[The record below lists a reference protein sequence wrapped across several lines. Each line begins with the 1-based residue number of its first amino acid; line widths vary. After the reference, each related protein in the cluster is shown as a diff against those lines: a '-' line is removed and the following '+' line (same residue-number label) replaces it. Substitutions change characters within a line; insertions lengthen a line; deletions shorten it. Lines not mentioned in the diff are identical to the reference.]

1 MIKRTICAVMVLLI
15 ALASLT
21 ACSSGKS
28 ARSDG
33 KTESGQ
39 SWRNR
44 QGERGVKDSGA
55 QNASASGSQTQ
66 IIGKVTSIVGNEV
79 ELDVGT
85 MSSDTGSA
93 SKEFASSGETKTLL
107 IPVGLSLTGA
117 GTTTGAGAAGTGA
130 ETGAAG
136 GGVPTGGGT
145 AARGTTAGR
154 SGTGTSTGKSTS
166 AKSASTAKT
175 TAGTAAA
182 GSTLKRTSGFSSI
195 TQGMILRISQKEI
208 NGTLTVVKVAVVSK

>member
-1 MIKRTICAVMVLLI
+1 MIKRTICSIMVLLI

-28 ARSDG
+28 TQSDG
-33 KTESGQ
+33 KTESGR
-39 SWRNR
+39 S
-44 QGERGVKDSGA
+44 GESRMGTRGVKDSGA

-66 IIGKVTSIVGNEV
+66 VIGKVTSIVGNEV

-85 MSSDTGSA
+85 MSGDTGSA
-93 SKEFASSGETKTLL
+93 SKEFVSSGETKTLL

-117 GTTTGAGAAGTGA
+117 GTTAGAGAAGTGA

-136 GGVPTGGGT
+136 GGAPTGGGT
-145 AARGTTAGR
+145 AAGGTTAGR
-154 SGTGTSTGKSTS
+154 SGTGTTTGKSTS
-166 AKSASTAKT
+166 AKSASAAKT
-175 TAGTAAA
+175 TAGTASA
-182 GSTLKRTSGFSSI
+182 GSSLKRTSGFSSI

>member
-28 ARSDG
+28 TRSDG

-39 SWRNR
+39 SGENR
-44 QGERGVKDSGA
+44 MGTRGVKDSGA

-66 IIGKVTSIVGNEV
+66 VIGKVTSIVGNEV

-85 MSSDTGSA
+85 MSGDTGSA
-93 SKEFASSGETKTLL
+93 SKEFVSSGETKTLL

-136 GGVPTGGGT
+136 GGGT
-145 AARGTTAGR
+145 AAGGTTAGR

-166 AKSASTAKT
+166 AKSASAAKT